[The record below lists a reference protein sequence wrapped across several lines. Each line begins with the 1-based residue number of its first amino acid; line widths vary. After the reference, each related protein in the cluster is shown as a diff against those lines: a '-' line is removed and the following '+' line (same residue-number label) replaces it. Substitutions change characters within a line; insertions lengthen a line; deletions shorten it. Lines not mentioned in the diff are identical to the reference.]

1 MRRRLSTSAASGSAL
16 HGSHRL
22 VCACIEGPT
31 ASMSVGS
38 SGIGQ
43 LASAVRAM
51 QMDGAAPRGDRQ
63 VLKQLQ
69 VPHRSCETYSLQ
81 RVLARYGYR
90 PHSNPPTRSA
100 CSLSLSAPQPPGP
113 AATNNSQH
121 ASASTPSPL
130 PPRHTDTSHFFLAF
144 GSGGGSSGSVPG
156 MGLSTMGSCTSANI
170 GSSKSETGGVSST
183 K

>member
-1 MRRRLSTSAASGSAL
+1 
-16 HGSHRL
+16 
-22 VCACIEGPT
+22 
-31 ASMSVGS
+31 MSVGS

-69 VPHRSCETYSLQ
+69 VPHRSCETYSVYSLAMAIGPIPIPRPALPARCPCRRPSRQGQ
-81 RVLARYGYR
+81 RPQTTVNTRLP
-90 PHSNPPTRSA
+90 PHLLRF
-100 CSLSLSAPQPPGP
+100 
-113 AATNNSQH
+113 
-121 ASASTPSPL
+121 L

>member
-1 MRRRLSTSAASGSAL
+1 
-16 HGSHRL
+16 
-22 VCACIEGPT
+22 
-31 ASMSVGS
+31 MSVGS

-69 VPHRSCETYSLQ
+69 VPHRSCETYS
-81 RVLARYGYR
+81 VYSLAMAIG
-90 PHSNPPTRSA
+90 PIPIPPTRSA